1 MIHFLIGYGHR
12 FVTEECPEAI
22 FILCLQSI
30 MGVFIQAFM
39 VGIVFAKLSRYA
51 FIAFSTS
58 KSLII
63 YV

>member
-1 MIHFLIGYGHR
+1 MNLFKGYGHR

-39 VGIVFAKLSRYA
+39 VGIVFAKLSR
-51 FIAFSTS
+51 
-58 KSLII
+58 
-63 YV
+63 